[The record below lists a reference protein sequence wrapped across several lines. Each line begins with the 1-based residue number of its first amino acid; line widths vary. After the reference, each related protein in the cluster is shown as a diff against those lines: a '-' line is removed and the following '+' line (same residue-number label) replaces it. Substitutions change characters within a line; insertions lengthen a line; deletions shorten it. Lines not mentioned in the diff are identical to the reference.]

1 LPEGGT
7 LHFSDVPN
15 IPQLPR
21 KSMTS
26 PDQRVLHD
34 WRDNYGQPVVQVTVR
49 NQSTKDNV
57 GTLPLYAY
65 TKPQPKPQPLL
76 FNQASHIPTTNGTDS
91 TATTGQPS
99 NDILFPPL
107 TVLAVKPSAVSGSGI
122 GEGQE
127 CPTQTSAVTFYL
139 GVTTVNIVQDQHQLH
154 LPDIDIY
161 LPSEMTYFCSRKN
174 FVATSPKKLL
184 N

>member
-1 LPEGGT
+1 MPRVSRQIALPVDVSEVGTNLKNPQGLAVVNDVLYVADTGNRRVAYIPLCSSVFFKPNSMKVDDLRQALNKRGISTNRMLKKELVDRLKRWISDEQRAYNVNLNKEGGT

-26 PDQRVLHD
+26 PDQRILRD

-65 TKPQPKPQPLL
+65 TKP
-76 FNQASHIPTTNGTDS
+76 S
-91 TATTGQPS
+91 
-99 NDILFPPL
+99 
-107 TVLAVKPSAVSGSGI
+107 
-122 GEGQE
+122 
-127 CPTQTSAVTFYL
+127 
-139 GVTTVNIVQDQHQLH
+139 
-154 LPDIDIY
+154 
-161 LPSEMTYFCSRKN
+161 
-174 FVATSPKKLL
+174 
-184 N
+184 